1 VRAYGLRLVLAT
13 VLLVSACGLV
23 RRQSRAPAGPLDVNT
38 ASLSDIERLPGVT
51 PSMARRIYEGRPY
64 GSPDELVERGL
75 LSERE
80 LERVRKK
87 ITTGGAAQRKEKE
100 EDEPGPG
107 SGDR

>member
-1 VRAYGLRLVLAT
+1 MSVRAVRLASLVAAL
-13 VLLVSACGLV
+13 LLVGACGLV
-23 RRQSRAPAGPLDVNT
+23 RRGAPAPVRGPLDVN
-38 ASLSDIERLPGVT
+38 AAALEDIERLPGVT

-87 ITTGGAAQRKEKE
+87 ITTGAGRAGR
-100 EDEPGPG
+100 GPT
-107 SGDR
+107 R

>member
-1 VRAYGLRLVLAT
+1 VRVYGLRLIVAT
-13 VLLVSACGLV
+13 VLVVSACGLV
-23 RRQSRAPAGPLDVNT
+23 RRDNRAPAGPLDVNT

-64 GSPDELVERGL
+64 RNPDELVERGL

-87 ITTGGAAQRKEKE
+87 ITTGGAAQRKD
-100 EDEPGPG
+100 EDERGPDP
-107 SGDR
+107 GDR